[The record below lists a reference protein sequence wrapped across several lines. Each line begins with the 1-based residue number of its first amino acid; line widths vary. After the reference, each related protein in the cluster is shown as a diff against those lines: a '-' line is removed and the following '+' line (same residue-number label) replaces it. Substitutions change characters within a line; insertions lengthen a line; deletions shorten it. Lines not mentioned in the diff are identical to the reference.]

1 MYGIIGLGHTH
12 LSYLYLWDNR
22 ARAYSLILYIYMY
35 GIIGLGHTHLLYLY
49 VWDNRARAYSLIVSI
64 CMG

>member
-1 MYGIIGLGHTH
+1 
-12 LSYLYLWDNR
+12 
-22 ARAYSLILYIYMY
+22 MY

-49 VWDNRARAYSLIVSI
+49 VWDNRARAYSFIVIYMYGIIGLGHTHLLLSI